1 MVEGTMKR
9 EQLKQ
14 LIKPIIKECI
24 HEVII
29 EEGILTKVVSE
40 VAKGMGNV
48 IVETKQPEVPSEPL
62 RNVNQE
68 AIDLQKKRL
77 QERREKLVSSIG
89 NDAYSHVFEGIE
101 PIMEQQAP
109 QAQARTLSDIP
120 VGDKGVD
127 ISGIVAMGGKHWK
140 TLANNKKR

>member
-1 MVEGTMKR
+1 MKR